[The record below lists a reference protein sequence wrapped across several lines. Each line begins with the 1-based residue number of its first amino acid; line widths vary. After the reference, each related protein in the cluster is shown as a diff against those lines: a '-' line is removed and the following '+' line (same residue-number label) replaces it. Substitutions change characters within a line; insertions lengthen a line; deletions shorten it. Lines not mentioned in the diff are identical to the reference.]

1 MSRALGPEC
10 PPARPGKLVQRAV
23 DAVDYK
29 QFFVDHLSLIDHVI
43 HFVARRHQ
51 LAAPDADEFASVV
64 HLKII
69 EHDYAILRKF
79 QHRSNLNTYLATV
92 IERLFLDHCNAQW
105 GKWRASALAQ
115 KRGPVAVQLE
125 RLICRD
131 GLAPNE
137 AIEMLLTNHKVNAT
151 RPELEAI
158 AAELPARINRKAAGE
173 DELATVFASG
183 PPVDAGIA
191 TRERVSRAEQV
202 QRALRSAL
210 GRLDERD
217 QLVLQLRFVD
227 GLQVSTIARTLGDDQ
242 KQLYRRL
249 DNVMRQLRTALSAEG
264 VSSADIEELVG
275 QSDVVVEGVF
285 GGRPEN
291 RGVRPSTGLKDG

>member
-1 MSRALGPEC
+1 MSRAPGSDS
-10 PPARPGKLVQRAV
+10 PPARPGITAQRAV

-29 QFFVDHLSLIDHVI
+29 QFFVEHLSLIDHVI

-51 LAAPDADEFASVV
+51 LAPPDADEFASVV

-69 EHDYAILRKF
+69 ENDYGILRKF

-131 GLAPNE
+131 GLAANE
-137 AIEMLLTNHKVNAT
+137 AIEMLVTNHKVTAT
-151 RPELEAI
+151 RAELEAI
-158 AAELPARINRKAAGE
+158 AAELPARVNRKAAGE
-173 DELATVFASG
+173 DELATVYASG

-202 QRALRSAL
+202 QRALLASL
-210 GRLDERD
+210 GLLTEQE
-217 QLVLQLRFVD
+217 QLVLKLRFVD
-227 GLQVSTIARTLGDDQ
+227 GLQVSAIARMLGEDQ

-249 DNVMRQLRTALSAEG
+249 DSVMRQMRTALAAQG
-264 VSSADIEELVG
+264 VGGADIEELVG
-275 QSDVVVEGVF
+275 HPEVVVEGIF
-285 GGRPEN
+285 GGRGPESP
-291 RGVRPSTGLKDG
+291 GARPS